1 MKVDINVSR
10 TLTINTGNYESIRP
24 SVSLTVKDVD
34 NDKVSDVYLSLETAL
49 SGLLKMEI
57 LACKQEIDNKNSR
70 GLVEYCNNV
79 ESNIT
84 QIGQLIEKHLIE
96 LDEN

>member
-10 TLTINTGNYESIRP
+10 TLTINTGNYESIKP

-57 LACKQEIDNKNSR
+57 LACKQEIDNKNNQ